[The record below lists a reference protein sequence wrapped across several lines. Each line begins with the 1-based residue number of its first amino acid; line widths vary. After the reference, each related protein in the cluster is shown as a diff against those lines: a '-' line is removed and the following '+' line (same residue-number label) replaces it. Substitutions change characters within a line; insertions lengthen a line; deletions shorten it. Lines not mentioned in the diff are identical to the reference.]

1 MGGRGA
7 DLVDGHVFG
16 EILVEASHHVPLV
29 VVVGIVVGERE
40 DLGVHAELGDAIVE
54 VGHTESIIA
63 AEDRGNGIANLHVT
77 LVGRA
82 KHACRERVGG
92 LGEGRRRG
100 VRGV

>member
-1 MGGRGA
+1 MKGRGA

-40 DLGVHAELGDAIVE
+40 DLGVHADLGAAI
-54 VGHTESIIA
+54 A
-63 AEDRGNGIANLHVT
+63 DRGKGIARLHVT

-82 KHACRERVGG
+82 KHACRKRVGG